1 MELPLSTDGTVI
13 QSHVDSEQLDR
24 VEQECSELLYQQRLS
39 YNERWYSSLLFTRGI
54 LFLRG
59 LGLSLSLIGIALNV
73 YYLIDPGSCPRW
85 LFAEAYLLFFVVMG
99 VFFYVLPRI
108 QARIHARFKTAGR
121 RGSQKLA
128 RRMVAQ
134 ARKLLPFDAKVELTG
149 DLISYSRGKDGQWK
163 QIWSR
168 KPKGF
173 AVLGRN
179 VALLFRKPTSLIPTM
194 LVLHRDPEAMEP
206 VLKHL
211 GLGFK
216 KVV

>member
-1 MELPLSTDGTVI
+1 LSTAGTVI
-13 QSHVDSEQLDR
+13 QSHIDSEQLDR

-39 YNERWYSSLLFTRGI
+39 YNERWYSSLLFSRGI
-54 LFLRG
+54 VFLRR
-59 LGLSLSLIGIALNV
+59 LGMSLSLIGIALNV
-73 YYLIDPGSCPRW
+73 YYLVDPGSCPRW
-85 LFAEAYLLFFVVMG
+85 LFAEAYLLFFVVMS

-108 QARIHARFKTAGR
+108 QARIHARFRTAGR

-134 ARKLLPFDAKVELTG
+134 ARKRLPFDARIEVSG
-149 DLISYSRGKDGQWK
+149 DLISYSRGKDGRWER
-163 QIWSR
+163 IWSR

-173 AVLGRN
+173 AVVGRN
-179 VALLFRKPTSLIPTM
+179 VALLFRKPTSLIPIM

-206 VLKHL
+206 VLKQL
-211 GLGFK
+211 GIEYQ